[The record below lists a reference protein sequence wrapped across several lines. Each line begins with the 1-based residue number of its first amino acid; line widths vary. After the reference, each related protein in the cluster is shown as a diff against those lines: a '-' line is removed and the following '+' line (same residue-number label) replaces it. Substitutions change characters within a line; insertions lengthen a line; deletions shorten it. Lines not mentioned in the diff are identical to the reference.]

1 MGKSKIIIALFSAII
16 LVSGC
21 KTAAERRANQHAND
35 SAKCSSF
42 GFKPGSTEFATCMM
56 QQDTTRKQAET
67 MREEMN
73 RAAKCAEI
81 RNTVAYGAGQGIAKG
96 IALGMNRC
104 GS

>member
-21 KTAAERRANQHAND
+21 KTAAERHADD
-35 SAKCSSF
+35 SSKCSSF

-56 QQDTTRKQAET
+56 QQDTTRKQAKT

-81 RNTVAYGAGQGIAKG
+81 RSTVAYGAGQGIAKG
-96 IALGMNRC
+96 IALGLNRC

>member
-1 MGKSKIIIALFSAII
+1 MGKGKIIIALFSAII

-21 KTAAERRANQHAND
+21 KTAAERRAIQHAND
-35 SAKCSSF
+35 SSKCSSF

-56 QQDTTRKQAET
+56 QQDTTRTQAET
-67 MREEMN
+67 MREEIE

-81 RNTVAYGAGQGIAKG
+81 RSVQPYGAAQGIAKG
-96 IALGMNRC
+96 IALGLNGC

>member
-1 MGKSKIIIALFSAII
+1 MGKIKIIIALFSAII

-21 KTAAERRANQHAND
+21 KTAAERYAND

-42 GFKPGSTEFATCMM
+42 GFKRGSTEFATCMM
-56 QQDTTRKQAET
+56 QQDTTRKQAKT

-81 RNTVAYGAGQGIAKG
+81 RNTVTYSAGQGIAQG
-96 IALGMNRC
+96 IALGLNRC